1 MDPQDKADSDSQT
14 LAAEA
19 PDFFEETFAD
29 EIDNI
34 VPTRG
39 YQMTP
44 MIALG
49 GSAGSVQ
56 ALAHFFQA
64 MPPNS
69 GMVFVVILHLS
80 PTHESS
86 MADYLGRAT
95 TMPVVQAEDG
105 QRAEPN
111 HVYVIP
117 PGKHLTTVN
126 GHFRL
131 VELKSEKGKR
141 VAVDLFFRSLADTHG
156 PHAAAVVLSGADGDG
171 ALGIKRIK
179 ERGGLTIA
187 QDPEEADH
195 AEMPRASINTGM
207 VDWVLAVSEMPK
219 RLLVYRD
226 NEVRLKLPPE
236 EGPPPAPALHTAV
249 NDGEAA
255 LRDVLVFLRTRTG
268 CDFSYYKRA
277 TIVRR
282 IARRMQVNGVV
293 SVPDYL
299 IYLRTHPGEAAALL
313 QDLLISVTNFFRDR
327 DAFSRAR
334 AAHSGTLQAED
345 RGGLVARLGPGVCHG
360 GRGVLDCHAAPGA
373 RAEA

>member
-44 MIALG
+44 MVALG

-249 NDGEAA
+249 NDGE
-255 LRDVLVFLRTRTG
+255 V
-268 CDFSYYKRA
+268 
-277 TIVRR
+277 
-282 IARRMQVNGVV
+282 
-293 SVPDYL
+293 
-299 IYLRTHPGEAAALL
+299 
-313 QDLLISVTNFFRDR
+313 
-327 DAFSRAR
+327 
-334 AAHSGTLQAED
+334 
-345 RGGLVARLGPGVCHG
+345 
-360 GRGVLDCHAAPGA
+360 AAPGCACLPAHQDRLRLFLLQA
-373 RAEA
+373 RDHRAADCSSHAGQRRRERARLPDLPAHPSGRGGRAVARPADLGDEFLPRP